1 MTNVRVLVLIGV
13 MAGAPGCGASG
24 SDDATEAPVDQ
35 AAIDEGIAKVTA
47 ALGEATCATTAAD
60 AIGEYN
66 RGGAMSPL
74 AATYD
79 HPTCRDAFVVDFPAV
94 PAGGSFTAATN
105 EGSMFDPIGCLFS
118 YAYISV
124 WKKDP
129 AGPTAL
135 GEAVGTGGWVP
146 VFTRGGPFCNRSATV
161 QAPAAGDYK
170 VVASSGQLFGAKK
183 WVTVQWN

>member
-1 MTNVRVLVLIGV
+1 MPASRRIWVEVMTNVRVLALIGV

-24 SDDATEAPVDQ
+24 SDGATEAPVDQ
-35 AAIDEGIAKVTA
+35 AAIDEEIASVTA

-60 AIGEYN
+60 AIGEYD

-79 HPTCRDAFVVDFPAV
+79 HPTCLDA
-94 PAGGSFTAATN
+94 
-105 EGSMFDPIGCLFS
+105 
-118 YAYISV
+118 
-124 WKKDP
+124 
-129 AGPTAL
+129 
-135 GEAVGTGGWVP
+135 
-146 VFTRGGPFCNRSATV
+146 FCNRSATV

-170 VVASSGQLFGAKK
+170 IVASSGQLFGPKK